1 LQNQLPTGLRN
12 ELQNDWQTNWP
23 AAARSP
29 VSARNAVGR
38 FLRLSAAFKTP
49 SSKGGLCGLAVVL
62 MVTGTSLPPAEAIS
76 ETFEPQS
83 GEAATLEDCNRR
95 TCTMLREKNPR
106 GEDLQC
112 NLTKTW
118 PQATIKRADTLVLR
132 WKFGD
137 ARCSVQLHVRRAD
150 IVGALTQPQY
160 KLEVPAHTADCL
172 IEDAGQL
179 RTISATLSPR
189 IVFQKGKAEKIWVN
203 LISADGGA
211 GITKFLWAAAKLE
224 DTTGLFHSAMVKAV
238 NSYIYDQC
246 PAKYP
251 RAMVSPKS

>member
-1 LQNQLPTGLRN
+1 M
-12 ELQNDWQTNWP
+12 
-23 AAARSP
+23 
-29 VSARNAVGR
+29 
-38 FLRLSAAFKTP
+38 
-49 SSKGGLCGLAVVL
+49 GLAPIAERIANRIAQRIAERLADQLARRSAERGFDAKCRREIFAAVCCVQD
-62 MVTGTSLPPAEAIS
+62 PALEGRAVRLGGRIS
-76 ETFEPQS
+76 ETFEPQA

-112 NLTKTW
+112 NITKTW

-150 IVGALTQPQY
+150 IVGALTQPEY

-203 LISADGGA
+203 LIRADGGA
-211 GITKFLWAAAKLE
+211 RITKFLWAAAKLE

-238 NSYIYDQC
+238 NRYIYDQC

-251 RAMVSPKS
+251 RAMVSPKR